1 MNTEQVEMYRAVQKY
16 KGEWRVFDPVLYW
29 GEFGVIIAISPA
41 TSFLTVQH
49 KKGHIS
55 GIHPDD
61 PDLLWLPPTAPRLG
75 EDDGRNLWDMV
86 DWKKWYIHVN
96 DNNLVAMYLKDI
108 GGGIA
113 FIEAPT
119 LPEVLLVALQWEG
132 NYDEVTK

>member
-61 PDLLWLPPTAPRLG
+61 PDLLWLPPPTPRWPG
-75 EDDGRNLWDMV
+75 DDKRNLWDMV
-86 DWKKWYIHVN
+86 DWDMVKPYIHFDGTVTLYRVGLGDQLIVRN
-96 DNNLVAMYLKDI
+96 
-108 GGGIA
+108 
-113 FIEAPT
+113 AP
-119 LPEVLLVALQWEG
+119 LPEALLRAIREQE
-132 NYDEVTK
+132 

>member
-61 PDLLWLPPTAPRLG
+61 PDLLWLPPTAPRWQG
-75 EDDGRNLWDMV
+75 DDNRNLWDIAKNV
-86 DWKKWYIHVN
+86 LKEPLLKSFSGCDYFEIYTGSDYPW
-96 DNNLVAMYLKDI
+96 LVVAS
-108 GGGIA
+108 GRS
-113 FIEAPT
+113 
-119 LPEVLLVALQWEG
+119 LPEALLRAI
-132 NYDEVTK
+132 DEKK